1 MIIRQVVN
9 SIFRSCSY
17 IVSRDQQSWL
27 IDCGDVDQIL
37 PLIGGS
43 LCGVML
49 THAHFDH
56 IYGLNTLLSLF
67 PSMPVYTSKAGLGG
81 LLDDKMNFSR
91 YYGDPIVL
99 EKPGN
104 VRTVNDGTTIE
115 LFNGIQAKAVFTP
128 GHSPCCV
135 TWIIGDAVF
144 TGDSYI
150 PGVKTVANI
159 PHSDKHMAAQSEAAI
174 RQLAE
179 HRAIYPGHAPA
190 METMNEIFNI

>member
-9 SIFRSCSY
+9 TVFRSCTY
-17 IVSRDQQSWL
+17 VVSRNQQSWL

-37 PLIGGS
+37 PLIDGT

-56 IYGLNTLLSLF
+56 IYGLNTLLSLY
-67 PSMPVYTSKAGLGG
+67 PALPVYTSKAGLSG
-81 LLDDKMNFSR
+81 LLDDKLNFSR
-91 YYGDPIVL
+91 YYGEPIVL
-99 EKPGN
+99 AKPGN
-104 VRTVNDGTTIE
+104 VRTVRDGMDIDI
-115 LFNGIQAKAVFTP
+115 FDGIQAKAVFTP

-135 TWIIGDAVF
+135 TWIIGNAVF

-150 PGVKTVANI
+150 PGVKTVTNV
-159 PHSDKHMAAQSEAAI
+159 PHSDKYLAAQSETVI

-179 HRAIYPGHAPA
+179 HRDIYPGHAPA
-190 METMNEIFNI
+190 M